1 MRAAELFFNY
11 ALRNFRHP
19 VRRWRYAHKSRAPSA
34 PSAPRSRA
42 LSILRLLLTFRVP
55 PSQWIFAFAAEQ
67 QGAAHVL
74 LLCRMAAGCG
84 CMAADA

>member
-19 VRRWRYAHKSRAPSA
+19 VSRWRYAHKSCAPSA

-42 LSILRLLLTFRVP
+42 LSILRLLLTFGVP
-55 PSQWIFAFAAEQ
+55 PSQWIFAFEAEQ
-67 QGAAHVL
+67 QGAAHARL
-74 LLCRMAAGCG
+74 ACG
-84 CMAADA
+84 MGARCGWMAADA